1 MAMET
6 ATLIINRIDWRYL
19 KPNEV
24 TSHGMAAPIKSSIKW
39 MEVKCKNC
47 QHEWKSYEGNQVGCF
62 QDVDSEM
69 DIDCPRCSTTHKIP
83 RARLD

>member
-1 MAMET
+1 MGMET
-6 ATLIINRIDWRYL
+6 ASLIINRIDWRYL

-47 QHEWKSYEGNQVGCF
+47 QHEWKTYEGDQVEY
-62 QDVDSEM
+62 DIEDS
-69 DIDCPRCSTTHKIP
+69 DRGQHAINIKKLKS
-83 RARLD
+83 A